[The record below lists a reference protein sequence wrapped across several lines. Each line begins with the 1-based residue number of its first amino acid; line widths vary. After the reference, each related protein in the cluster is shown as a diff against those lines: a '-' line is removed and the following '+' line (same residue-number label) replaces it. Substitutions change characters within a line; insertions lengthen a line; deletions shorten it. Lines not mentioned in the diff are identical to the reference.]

1 MPSFLEFSACL
12 PGKRSTCSP
21 TQFNFFMFEPTQFIY
36 VTCQVGSEALCKA
49 EIADSQPNWKF
60 AFSRRGFLTFK
71 LPEDAKVDPKFVLKS
86 TFARSYGWSVEN
98 LQSDNA
104 IELADQ
110 VATHLQNTEIEH
122 LHVWQRDSAVPGNK
136 GFEPG
141 QSALAAEVGNLIL
154 KKLPADSNLLL
165 NRRAQADD
173 LVLDV
178 ALVEPNWWW
187 VGWHRVGTTFQ
198 RWPGGVPMFEMEDK
212 ISRAY
217 YKLKEALL
225 WSGISIRPNDVCV
238 EVGSSPGGAAQLLL
252 EMGAKVIAVDPAELE
267 DEVANHPNMTY
278 IRKRGR
284 EVRKREFSSARWL
297 MADMNVAPKFTLD
310 TIEDIV
316 TNEQVNVSGVVLTL
330 KLLEKSV
337 ASEINQFRD
346 RVAKWGFQVIKTRQL
361 AFNRQEFCL
370 VGVKD
375 KFVLRS
381 GKKRN

>member
-1 MPSFLEFSACL
+1 
-12 PGKRSTCSP
+12 
-21 TQFNFFMFEPTQFIY
+21 MFEPTQFIY
-36 VTCQVGSEALCKA
+36 LTCQVGSEALCKA
-49 EIADSQPNWKF
+49 EIAATRPNWKF

-71 LPEDAKVDPKFVLKS
+71 LPEGAKVDPKFVLKS
-86 TFARSYGWSVEN
+86 TFARSYGWSVGHH
-98 LQSDNA
+98 QSDNA
-104 IELADQ
+104 IELA
-110 VATHLQNTEIEH
+110 NEIAAIESLSQADH
-122 LHVWQRDSAVPGNK
+122 LHVWQRDSAIPGNK

-141 QSALAAEVGNLIL
+141 QSALATEVGNLL
-154 KKLPADSNLLL
+154 LSRMSSDSKPLL
-165 NRRAQADD
+165 NRRAQPND

-187 VGWHRVGTTFQ
+187 VGWHNVSTTFQ

-225 WSGISIRPNDVCV
+225 WSGISVHPNDVCV
-238 EVGSSPGGAAQLLL
+238 EIGSSPGGAAQLLL
-252 EMGAKVIAVDPAELE
+252 EMGAQVIAVDPAELE
-267 DEVANHPNMTY
+267 EEVAKHPNMTY

-297 MADMNVAPKFTLD
+297 IADMNVAPKFTLD

-316 TNEQVNVSGVVLTL
+316 TNNQVNVSGVVLTL

-337 ASEINQFRD
+337 ATEINQFRD
-346 RVAKWGFQVIKTRQL
+346 RVSQWGFQVIKTRQL

-370 VGVKD
+370 VGIKD

-381 GKKRN
+381 GKKRS